1 MLFWLSIKLTDFVLV
16 YLYKCGSSSIML
28 DGIEISKC
36 WFLRGGE
43 IKPGYDPEYSEKNP
57 SKQGH
62 QEPTNNN

>member
-1 MLFWLSIKLTDFVLV
+1 
-16 YLYKCGSSSIML
+16 ML

-36 WFLRGGE
+36 WFLREGE